1 MSLCM
6 TLIDTLKS
14 VTRGLPGGL
23 GAPKAGALF
32 WSVFS
37 EQTVHRIHG
46 PIQYIIVIIQ
56 IDHIVRVLLQ
66 FLMIKQCVGDDF

>member
-1 MSLCM
+1 MYDFNRHFKISY
-6 TLIDTLKS
+6 K
-14 VTRGLPGGL
+14 
-23 GAPKAGALF
+23 GAPWWPWGSKNSRFVLEC
-32 WSVFS
+32 VS